1 MLSSRLIHLYRD
13 LCLSLCKNMYKGDI
27 VGIKHR
33 TIIAEGSITV
43 WLFSGLT
50 GLDPT
55 KQENMLFLVRINVA
69 ESCPVKLVT
78 VLCIRSQVCAY
89 IHLLIDHY
97 CWRIFWLTNEFH
109 VHDGCSST

>member
-33 TIIAEGSITV
+33 TIIVEGSITV

-50 GLDPT
+50 GFDPT
-55 KQENMLFLVRINVA
+55 KQENMWLNPVQSSWRLFCV
-69 ESCPVKLVT
+69 
-78 VLCIRSQVCAY
+78 
-89 IHLLIDHY
+89 
-97 CWRIFWLTNEFH
+97 
-109 VHDGCSST
+109 